1 MLPAIVTKA
10 DIYIMYNKNNNNES
24 DDDDGDE
31 YFGLSTLFWS
41 DLQVLYDV
49 KLSVLSE
56 TLTYSK

>member
-1 MLPAIVTKA
+1 
-10 DIYIMYNKNNNNES
+10 MYNKNNNNES
-24 DDDDGDE
+24 DDDDDDE

-56 TLTYSK
+56 ALTYFK